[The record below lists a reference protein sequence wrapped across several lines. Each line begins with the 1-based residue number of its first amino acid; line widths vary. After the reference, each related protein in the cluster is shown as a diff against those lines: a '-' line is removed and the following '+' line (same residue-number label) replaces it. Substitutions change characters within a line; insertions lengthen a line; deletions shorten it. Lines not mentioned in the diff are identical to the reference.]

1 MTASNT
7 NRLKEIYL
15 NWLVV
20 VYAVYCYFN
29 KGIAYTYLAEAT
41 WLLGLLILLKN
52 IRSYAFVWRKET
64 ILIVFFL
71 LITLVY
77 LIIGIP
83 AYGLK
88 DTVRDSFVINYAWYV
103 FIAFLFMGNYHV
115 LEQKIANVYAYF
127 PVIMTLS
134 FLLRTIF
141 PELNNFILIG
151 NYPLLAYKNG
161 DMAVHLFIC
170 LIFMLSNKVNTSPR
184 LLQLNYF
191 LVGYLLLI
199 SATYSRGGML
209 SFLLPMAIYIFAIR
223 KTVEGKRYLG
233 YLKYAPIVLMIALP
247 LYLSTKV
254 EDKAQGRKIGIEQ
267 LQENITS
274 IVAQDSRKV
283 SKTLNDNIVWRL
295 TWWAKIID
303 YTFAGPYFWQGKG
316 LGVNLSVSDEV
327 NVGDDS
333 LRSPHNYSLTL
344 LARYGV
350 PFFVLWIIYL
360 FLLWRPLVKPTGNP
374 DLLIYSLIL
383 VSFFINASFDVTLEG
398 PVTGMPFW
406 LFTGLL
412 LMKKAENDSLHAS
425 HDSINM
431 A

>member
-1 MTASNT
+1 MEANST

-15 NWLVV
+15 SLLVV

-29 KGIAYTYLAEAT
+29 KGIAYTYLAEIT

-64 ILIVFFL
+64 ILIVLFL

-88 DTVRDSFVINYAWYV
+88 DTIRDSFVINYAWYV
-103 FIAFLFMGNYHV
+103 FIAFLFMGNYHL
-115 LEQKIANVYAYF
+115 LEQKIAKVYAYF
-127 PVIMTLS
+127 PVIMTMS
-134 FLLRTIF
+134 FLLRTGF
-141 PELNNFILIG
+141 PELNNFILVG

-170 LIFMLSNKVNTSPR
+170 LIFMLSNKINASPR
-184 LLQLNYF
+184 LLKLNYF

-223 KTVEGKRYLG
+223 KTVEGKRYFG

-267 LQENITS
+267 LQENVTS
-274 IVAQDSRKV
+274 IVTQDSRRV
-283 SKTLNDNIVWRL
+283 SKTLNDNIIWRL
-295 TWWAKIID
+295 TWWTKIID
-303 YTFAGPYFWQGKG
+303 YTFIGPYFWQGKG
-316 LGVNLSVSDEV
+316 LGINLATADEIRV
-327 NVGDDS
+327 EDDS
-333 LRSPHNYSLTL
+333 LRSPHNYSMTL

-350 PFFVLWIIYL
+350 PFFLLWIFYLFVLWRNL
-360 FLLWRPLVKPTGNP
+360 FKASLNH
-374 DLLIYSLIL
+374 DILIYSLIL
-383 VSFFINASFDVTLEG
+383 VAFFINASFDVSLEG
-398 PVTGMPFW
+398 PVSGMPFW
-406 LFTGLL
+406 LFTGML
-412 LMKKAENDSLHAS
+412 LMKKVENSPLHAS
-425 HDSINM
+425 NDSINM
-431 A
+431 E

>member
-1 MTASNT
+1 MASSNN
-7 NRLKEIYL
+7 NRLKDIYL

-29 KGIAYTYLAEAT
+29 KGIAYTYLAEFT
-41 WLLGLLILLKN
+41 WLLGILILLKD
-52 IRSYAFVWRKET
+52 IRNYAFVWRKET
-64 ILIVFFL
+64 ILILFFL
-71 LITLVY
+71 LMTMVY
-77 LIIGIP
+77 LILGIP
-83 AYGLK
+83 QYGLV
-88 DTVRDSFVINYAWYV
+88 DTIRDSFVINYAFYV
-103 FIAFLFMGNYHV
+103 FIAFLFVNNQEV
-115 LEQKIANVYAYF
+115 IAQKIANVYAFF
-127 PVIMTLS
+127 PIMMTAS
-134 FLLRTIF
+134 FLLRTFF
-141 PELNNFILIG
+141 PDLNNFILVG

-170 LIFMLSNKVNTSPR
+170 LIFMLTGKVQTSPR

-209 SFLLPMAIYIFAIR
+209 AFILPMAGYIFAIR
-223 KTVEGKRYLG
+223 KTVQGKRYLG
-233 YLKYAPIVLMIALP
+233 YIKYAPIVLIIALP
-247 LYLSTKV
+247 LYLATKV

-267 LQENITS
+267 LQENVTS

-283 SKTLNDNIVWRL
+283 SKTLNDNVVWRL
-295 TWWAKIID
+295 TWWTKIID

-360 FLLWRPLVKPTGNP
+360 FLLWRPLFKPTGNP

-425 HDSINM
+425 HHSINM